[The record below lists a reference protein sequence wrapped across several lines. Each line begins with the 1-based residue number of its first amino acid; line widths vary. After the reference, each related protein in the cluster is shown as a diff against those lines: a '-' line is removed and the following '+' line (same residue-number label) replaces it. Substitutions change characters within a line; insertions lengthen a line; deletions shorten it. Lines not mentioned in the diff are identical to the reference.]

1 VMDWLREARDTGD
14 AERCLDAAAALA
26 RHCYEWRMILA
37 AVPDLPTIVPTR
49 AAELCGRT
57 LESAVQH
64 GQVNAFCEVAEV
76 RLDVLDD
83 EDGARQ
89 ALRAGEETL
98 RQRDT
103 HAYEWVLLADGFI
116 DVVDDAAG
124 ARRCLDAGRAAAL
137 RRRDPNDLAG
147 VAPPLERLGDRSAA
161 LAVVAEAEELLATHP
176 PDDPFSQASAVW
188 GIVNAWNELGEHTA
202 ASRLLDDATRRAPTT
217 GAALSLARAWHTH
230 DDEAGAD
237 RALARAAE
245 LAATAE
251 EWLDLGEVSRS
262 LSRDSSSI
270 RTAVDRA
277 AAVVADDVWRE
288 RVATAY
294 HRWLG
299 DTAAADRLGPRGVA
313 PSELRVVLR
322 SLPGWSAT
330 PAPLFDFLRA
340 RVSTEVLAHISTAD
354 YGENEEDNL
363 AALVDIWTTGLIPRQ
378 LPWIPHEVLALRR
391 WAGGDDVDH
400 VERAWCC
407 TLLALDGEDLDSV
420 AAGLVDSCL
429 ALGVPSLAEQFL
441 AWIWSTSDWPPVS
454 GLFALL
460 LLRAAQNPAD
470 PRIDTLLAMI
480 REQPHDD
487 FFYTESVVAELWAD
501 LANRVLPPG
510 LMPLRAAD
518 ADPDREPPP

>member
-1 VMDWLREARDTGD
+1 
-14 AERCLDAAAALA
+14 
-26 RHCYEWRMILA
+26 
-37 AVPDLPTIVPTR
+37 
-49 AAELCGRT
+49 
-57 LESAVQH
+57 
-64 GQVNAFCEVAEV
+64 
-76 RLDVLDD
+76 
-83 EDGARQ
+83 
-89 ALRAGEETL
+89 
-98 RQRDT
+98 
-103 HAYEWVLLADGFI
+103 
-116 DVVDDAAG
+116 
-124 ARRCLDAGRAAAL
+124 
-137 RRRDPNDLAG
+137 
-147 VAPPLERLGDRSAA
+147 
-161 LAVVAEAEELLATHP
+161 
-176 PDDPFSQASAVW
+176 
-188 GIVNAWNELGEHTA
+188 
-202 ASRLLDDATRRAPTT
+202 
-217 GAALSLARAWHTH
+217 
-230 DDEAGAD
+230 
-237 RALARAAE
+237 
-245 LAATAE
+245 
-251 EWLDLGEVSRS
+251 
-262 LSRDSSSI
+262 
-270 RTAVDRA
+270 VDRA

-313 PSELRVVLR
+313 PSALRVVLR

-363 AALVDIWTTGLIPRQ
+363 AALVDIWTTGLVPRQ

-429 ALGVPSLAEQFL
+429 ALGVPSLAEHFL

-460 LLRAAQNPAD
+460 LLRAAQDPAD
-470 PRIDTLLAMI
+470 PRIDTLVTMI
-480 REQPHDD
+480 REQPPDD

-501 LANRVLPPG
+501 LANRILPPG
-510 LMPLRAAD
+510 VMPLRAAD
-518 ADPDREPPP
+518 EDPDREPPP